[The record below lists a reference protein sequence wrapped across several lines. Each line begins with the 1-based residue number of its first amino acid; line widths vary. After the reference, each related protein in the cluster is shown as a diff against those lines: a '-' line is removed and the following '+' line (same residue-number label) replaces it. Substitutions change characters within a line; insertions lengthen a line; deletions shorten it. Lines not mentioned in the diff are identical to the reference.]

1 MCGITLKYALIFS
14 VLWSAFGL
22 LLVFLGNMHWIF
34 VRSVFFRNFT
44 IDFDRFLVRFHQRKR
59 KKIYR
64 YADNHLL
71 FSWKVEC
78 GRTHKFIFCG
88 IQWGMA
94 YYGYEGAYRRRRYH
108 RPVKIRKFAVIAA
121 ILAAV
126 IGVIVYFQS
135 RVADL
140 LWELSESTVYSR
152 SAEALNSAAMQ
163 ALQWN
168 GVSYDDLVIITRDG
182 ENNVLSIEVDTR
194 AVNLAARQTVSLASA
209 AMNEVCEQGV
219 QGAHR
224 RFYRHRTVVRVWPE
238 GDIPHSPSRNGH
250 LSAFVAVS
258 FGRHQPD
265 GAFGISSRLGAGAHR
280 TPFGYTRSSGSDAR
294 AYLREHHR
302 RKDPGCVSARRENLT
317 APMQGSD
324 RS

>member
-1 MCGITLKYALIFS
+1 MG
-14 VLWSAFGL
+14 
-22 LLVFLGNMHWIF
+22 
-34 VRSVFFRNFT
+34 
-44 IDFDRFLVRFHQRKR
+44 Q
-59 KKIYR
+59 
-64 YADNHLL
+64 
-71 FSWKVEC
+71 KVEC

-209 AMNEVCEQGV
+209 ALNEVCEQGV
-219 QGAHR
+219 K
-224 RFYRHRTVVRVWPE
+224 VP
-238 GDIPHSPSRNGH
+238 I
-250 LSAFVAVS
+250 
-258 FGRHQPD
+258 
-265 GAFGISSRLGAGAHR
+265 GAFTGIELLSGFGPKVTFRTLPVGTVTCQLSSQFRSAGINQTAH
-280 TPFGYTRSSGSDAR
+280 SV
-294 AYLREHHR
+294 YLL
-302 RKDPGCVSARRENLT
+302 VSAQVRIVLPSGTREVQAQTPVLICESIIVGKI
-317 APMQGSD
+317 PDVYLQGGKT
-324 RS
+324 